1 MVQTIVTPQKTN
13 LDLSVLLPDN
23 YVGKQVHVLFYT
35 DDEMSNT
42 KASVGPKKKPSDYF
56 GTLNWPSSTAIL
68 QASLNNVFSSSLYT
82 IIWLSSLMNVYRRL
96 A

>member
-56 GTLNWPSSTAIL
+56 GTLSLEEGEKL
-68 QASLNNVFSSSLYT
+68 QQY
-82 IIWLSSLMNVYRRL
+82 IIESRNEWERDI
-96 A
+96 